1 MANKTIK
8 TRNVQKHDTE
18 ANWIKAVN
26 FVPLKGELI
35 VYDVDQTH
43 LTPRLKIGDGVT
55 KVNDLDFQNEEVD
68 LTGYVKGSS
77 LTADRVILG
86 NNGSNIKTS
95 SYSISSSLTSSTT
108 TITTA
113 SAIKAAIDAKY
124 TKPSG
129 GIPKTDL
136 ASTVQASL
144 NKADSAL
151 QSVPVASN
159 TAIGGIQTGYTLN
172 SAQKNYPVQLSG
184 NKAYVHVPWTDTNTT
199 YDVATTTKNGLL
211 PKLSGSTTQFLRGDG
226 TWVVPYQLATAS
238 SNGLLSSAD
247 KVKLD
252 SIGEIGNGT
261 ITIKQRGTVAGTFTL
276 NQSGNE
282 TIELTD
288 YNTIYTH
295 PTFTA
300 RNLGFYKIQ
309 VNNQGHVIATSNVAK
324 TDITNLGI
332 PAQDTTY
339 TKATTTADGLMSKED
354 KS

>member
-1 MANKTIK
+1 M
-8 TRNVQKHDTE
+8 
-18 ANWIKAVN
+18 
-26 FVPLKGELI
+26 KGELI

-77 LTADRVILG
+77 LTADRIILG

-129 GIPKTDL
+129 GILKTDL
-136 ASTVQASL
+136 ASSVQTSL

-226 TWVVPYQLATAS
+226 T
-238 SNGLLSSAD
+238 
-247 KVKLD
+247 
-252 SIGEIGNGT
+252 
-261 ITIKQRGTVAGTFTL
+261 
-276 NQSGNE
+276 
-282 TIELTD
+282 
-288 YNTIYTH
+288 
-295 PTFTA
+295 
-300 RNLGFYKIQ
+300 
-309 VNNQGHVIATSNVAK
+309 
-324 TDITNLGI
+324 
-332 PAQDTTY
+332 
-339 TKATTTADGLMSKED
+339 
-354 KS
+354 